1 MRFQVSTFR
10 CAKPS
15 EAMQKALDDFK
26 KKLADKTDGPPGSR
40 GSDAR
45 RISTI
50 VRQVGLV
57 FWTFFC
63 FIGLFFTL

>member
-1 MRFQVSTFR
+1 MTKLLQVSTFR

-15 EAMQKALDDFK
+15 EVMQQALDDFK
-26 KKLADKTDGPPGSR
+26 KKLAEDSNGAPGSR

-50 VRQVGLV
+50 VRQVCDV
-57 FWTFFC
+57 T
-63 FIGLFFTL
+63 